1 MNSDQEAP
9 NNPALEVVGE
19 AAEPAGPVEAEN
31 VGGRGGGLRKVFWIA
46 AFAVVLLAVAALGTT
61 GYLGQREMR
70 DRITSLEGDLAA
82 THDALSLEQAAL
94 RAERARANGLQTT
107 MGRVNELSVEL
118 AVSLREL
125 QALTGAAP
133 GDDASRGS
141 APSSD
146 ETSDATPGI
155 GALEEAVADDAA
167 ADSDASTPSA
177 DTRGTASGEAPEL
190 DEAAPEATAKAPA
203 TLGSAAIERSI
214 PEGAAPSILETPS
227 AIAPE
232 FDEVPAAEFGD
243 ALSDLP
249 EAGALEA
256 AVADAGDEL
265 PAVSSDA
272 PASSVATPE
281 VAATGGA
288 DGAAALPPEPLWR
301 QALARLRALAPSE

>member
-1 MNSDQEAP
+1 MNSDSQEAP

-19 AAEPAGPVEAEN
+19 AAEPAAPIEAES

-70 DRITSLEGDLAA
+70 DRIAGLEGDLAA

-94 RAERARANGLQTT
+94 RAERARADGLQTT

-118 AVSLREL
+118 AISLREL

-133 GDDASRGS
+133 LDDASRGS
-141 APSSD
+141 APSGD
-146 ETSDATPGI
+146 ETSDATPGL

-177 DTRGTASGEAPEL
+177 GNGGTGGEAPEL
-190 DEAAPEATAKAPA
+190 DEASPQAPA
-203 TLGSAAIERSI
+203 TLGSAAIEGSI

-227 AIAPE
+227 AISPE
-232 FDEVPAAEFGD
+232 FDQVPAAAFGD

-249 EAGALEA
+249 EAGALDA

-272 PASSVATPE
+272 AASSAATPE